1 MKSNSKGLMW
11 VAIPT
16 IVLMAMGLVFCWVV
30 PTNAQ
35 LYGAGSH
42 FFFARMT
49 CWTGIGLSLGTCAC
63 LLGWRWWLTAAPYIA
78 AVWGGL
84 MVYSM
89 VSPLTEGH
97 WGWIGVGVFKI
108 DVLAFVPVVGAL
120 MVASVVRFLRCRAIW
135 IVGAVVLVLGGLTVR
150 KIARDTYRDERF
162 HLLPSH
168 QKMAEEARQTP
179 YEFVRARYGEAIG
192 ESRWF
197 GPSAVDAKELPYTVT
212 TGMPVAATTL
222 FGRWW
227 LVLLSAALVVLGAAF
242 GLIGWQSDDESLR
255 AYAYMLGL
263 GIVVPS
269 LLNVAGCVGWIPIL
283 SLGIPFVA
291 YGGSLVVATLVGM
304 GILCSALTERG
315 LCNEIR

>member
-1 MKSNSKGLMW
+1 MKTHLKELALL
-11 VAIPT
+11 VAPT
-16 IVLMAMGLVFCWVV
+16 IVLIVMGLVFCWVV

-42 FFFARMT
+42 FFFARMV
-49 CWTGIGLSLGTCAC
+49 CWTGIGLSLGTCAY
-63 LLGWRWWLTAAPYIA
+63 LLGWRRWLKATPYIA
-78 AVWGGL
+78 AVWVGL

-89 VSPLTEGH
+89 VSPVTEEH
-97 WGWIGVGVFKI
+97 WGWIGVGGFKI

-135 IVGAVVLVLGGLTVR
+135 IVGAVVLVFGGLTVC
-150 KIARDTYRDERF
+150 KIVRDTYRDERF
-162 HLLPSH
+162 QLLPSH

-179 YEFVRARYGEAIG
+179 YEFVEARYSEAISK
-192 ESRWF
+192 SRWF
-197 GPSAVDAKELPYTVT
+197 GPSAVEAKDLPETVT
-212 TGMPVAATTL
+212 TGMPVTATTL

-227 LVLLSAALVVLGAAF
+227 LVLLSAALVALGAAF
-242 GLIGWQSDDESLR
+242 GVIGWRSDDEPLR
-255 AYAYMLGL
+255 AYSYMLGL

-304 GILCSALTERG
+304 SILCSALA
-315 LCNEIR
+315 